1 MHTDDLLILLRYQK
15 AMSQKFLLLTDWR
28 PSSGE
33 CRKISLSFVNIS
45 DFCHIT
51 AKLIENRVNSR
62 PIFIQMNT
70 VKIQS
75 FLRSKK
81 NLKSSDILCDELT
94 ASVLLKHFC
103 SAVVCKGYCQALN
116 KVGDNFLSHTD
127 LHA

>member
-15 AMSQKFLLLTDWR
+15 VMSQKFLLLTDWR

-51 AKLIENRVNSR
+51 AKIIENRVNSR

-81 NLKSSDILCDELT
+81 NLK
-94 ASVLLKHFC
+94 KF
-103 SAVVCKGYCQALN
+103 
-116 KVGDNFLSHTD
+116 
-127 LHA
+127 